1 MTDVRRPSLATLAVW
16 GGELDK
22 NFWERATQ
30 LPLVQSAS
38 FGYRDLD
45 DWMDVALGRAPG
57 HIYSRNTNPTVAV
70 FEEKVRLLEGAEAAT
85 SFATGMAA
93 VSNTLFA
100 LLDPGQRVVSI
111 RDTYGGTSKVFADFL
126 PRQQVSA
133 TLCPTGDHDALER
146 EIARG
151 CAMVYV
157 ESPTNPTIRVHDI
170 ARLAHA
176 AHRAGAL
183 LVVDNT
189 TATPI
194 NTQPLAL
201 GADLVLHSATKF
213 LGGHEDA
220 MGGVV
225 CGPQAL
231 IQRVYHYRE
240 ITGASLAPLHAWL
253 LVRGL
258 KTLALRVR
266 QQNQSALAVAR
277 FLSTHPA
284 AASVGY
290 PGLPGDPGH
299 EIASRQ
305 MEGFGGML
313 CFSLKGGW
321 DAVKQVLPRLRYAHC
336 AASLGGVQTFA
347 GPPATTSHV
356 ECTAAERAALGIPEG
371 LIRYSA
377 GIEDPSDLI
386 ADLAEALDA

>member
-1 MTDVRRPSLATLAVW
+1 MTDRQPSLATLTVW

-22 NFWERATQ
+22 SFWERATQ
-30 LPLVQSAS
+30 LPIVQSAS

-45 DWMDVALGRAPG
+45 EWMAVALGQAPG
-57 HIYSRNTNPTVAV
+57 HIYSRNTNPTVAA

-100 LLDPGQRVVSI
+100 LLESGQRVVSV
-111 RDTYGGTSKVFADFL
+111 RESYGGTAKVFTDFL
-126 PRQQVSA
+126 PRLGVSA
-133 TLCPTGDHDALER
+133 TLCDTGDHDALER
-146 EIARG
+146 EISRG

-170 ARLAHA
+170 ARLARA
-176 AHRAGAL
+176 AKAAGAL

-194 NTQPLAL
+194 NTRPLSL

-225 CGPQAL
+225 CGPASL
-231 IQRVYHYRE
+231 VQRIYHYRE
-240 ITGASLAPLHAWL
+240 ITGASLAPLNAYL
-253 LVRGL
+253 LLRGL
-258 KTLALRVR
+258 KTLAIRVR
-266 QQNQSALAVAR
+266 QQNENALAVAR
-277 FLSTHPA
+277 FLASHPA
-284 AASVGY
+284 VASVGY
-290 PGLPGDPGH
+290 PGLPTDPGH
-299 EIASRQ
+299 EIAARQ
-305 MEGFGGML
+305 MTGFGGML

-321 DAVKQVLPRLRYAHC
+321 PAVKRVLPRLRFAHC
-336 AASLGGVQTFA
+336 AASLGGVQTFV

-356 ECTAAERAALGIPEG
+356 ECTAEERAALGIPEG
-371 LIRYSA
+371 LIRYSV
-377 GIEDPSDLI
+377 GIEEQADLISDLTQ
-386 ADLAEALDA
+386 ALASA

>member
-1 MTDVRRPSLATLAVW
+1 MTDRQPSLATLTVW

-22 NFWERATQ
+22 SFWERATQ
-30 LPLVQSAS
+30 LPIVQSAS

-45 DWMDVALGRAPG
+45 EWMAVALGQAPG
-57 HIYSRNTNPTVAV
+57 HIYSRNTNPTVAA

-100 LLDPGQRVVSI
+100 LLESGQRVVSV
-111 RDTYGGTSKVFADFL
+111 RESYGGTAKVFTDFL
-126 PRQQVSA
+126 PRLGVSA
-133 TLCPTGDHDALER
+133 TLCDTGDHDALER
-146 EIARG
+146 EISRG

-170 ARLAHA
+170 ARLARA
-176 AHRAGAL
+176 AKTAGAL

-194 NTQPLAL
+194 NTRPLSL

-225 CGPQAL
+225 CGPASL
-231 IQRVYHYRE
+231 VQRIYHYRE
-240 ITGASLAPLHAWL
+240 ITGASLAPLNAYL
-253 LVRGL
+253 LLRGL
-258 KTLALRVR
+258 KTLAIRVR
-266 QQNQSALAVAR
+266 QQNENALAVAR
-277 FLSTHPA
+277 FLASHPA
-284 AASVGY
+284 VASVGY
-290 PGLPGDPGH
+290 PGLPTDPGH
-299 EIASRQ
+299 EIAARQ
-305 MEGFGGML
+305 MTGFGGML

-321 DAVKQVLPRLRYAHC
+321 PAVKRVLPRLRFAHC
-336 AASLGGVQTFA
+336 AASLGGVQTFV

-356 ECTAAERAALGIPEG
+356 ECTAEERAALGIPEG
-371 LIRYSA
+371 LIRYSV
-377 GIEDPSDLI
+377 GIEEQADLISDLTQ
-386 ADLAEALDA
+386 ALASA

>member
-1 MTDVRRPSLATLAVW
+1 MTDRQPSLATLTVW

-22 NFWERATQ
+22 SFWERATQ
-30 LPLVQSAS
+30 LPIVQSAS

-45 DWMDVALGRAPG
+45 EWMAVALGQAPG
-57 HIYSRNTNPTVAV
+57 HIYSRNTNPTVAA

-100 LLDPGQRVVSI
+100 LLEPGQRVVSV
-111 RDTYGGTSKVFADFL
+111 RESYGGTAKVFTDFL
-126 PRQQVSA
+126 PRLGVSA
-133 TLCPTGDHDALER
+133 TLCDTGDHDALER
-146 EIARG
+146 EISRG

-170 ARLAHA
+170 ARLARA
-176 AHRAGAL
+176 AKTAGAL

-194 NTQPLAL
+194 NTRPLSL

-225 CGPQAL
+225 CGPASL
-231 IQRVYHYRE
+231 VQRIYHYRE
-240 ITGASLAPLHAWL
+240 ITGASLAPLNAYL
-253 LVRGL
+253 LLRGL
-258 KTLALRVR
+258 KTLAIRVR
-266 QQNQSALAVAR
+266 QQNENALAVAR
-277 FLSTHPA
+277 FLASHPA
-284 AASVGY
+284 VASVGY
-290 PGLPGDPGH
+290 PGLPTDPGH
-299 EIASRQ
+299 EIAARQ
-305 MEGFGGML
+305 MTGFGGML

-321 DAVKQVLPRLRYAHC
+321 PAVKRVLPRLRFAHC
-336 AASLGGVQTFA
+336 AASLGGVQTFV

-356 ECTAAERAALGIPEG
+356 ECTAEERAALGIPEG
-371 LIRYSA
+371 LIRYSV
-377 GIEDPSDLI
+377 GIEEQADLISDLTQ
-386 ADLAEALDA
+386 ALASA

>member
-1 MTDVRRPSLATLAVW
+1 MTDRQPSLATLTVW

-22 NFWERATQ
+22 SFWERATQ
-30 LPLVQSAS
+30 LPIVQSAS

-45 DWMDVALGRAPG
+45 EWMAVALGQAPG
-57 HIYSRNTNPTVAV
+57 YIYSRNTNPTVAA

-100 LLDPGQRVVSI
+100 LLESGQRVVSV
-111 RDTYGGTSKVFADFL
+111 RESYGGTAKVFTDFL
-126 PRQQVSA
+126 PRLGVSA
-133 TLCPTGDHDALER
+133 TLCDTGDHDALER
-146 EIARG
+146 EISRG

-170 ARLAHA
+170 ARLARA
-176 AHRAGAL
+176 AKAAGAL

-194 NTQPLAL
+194 NTRPLSL

-225 CGPQAL
+225 CGPASL
-231 IQRVYHYRE
+231 VQRIYHYRE
-240 ITGASLAPLHAWL
+240 ITGASLAPLNAYL
-253 LVRGL
+253 LLRGL
-258 KTLALRVR
+258 KTLAIRVR
-266 QQNQSALAVAR
+266 QQNENALAVAR
-277 FLSTHPA
+277 FLASHPA
-284 AASVGY
+284 VASVGY
-290 PGLPGDPGH
+290 PGLPTDPGH
-299 EIASRQ
+299 EIAARQ
-305 MEGFGGML
+305 MTGFGGML

-321 DAVKQVLPRLRYAHC
+321 PAVKRVLPRPRLAHC
-336 AASLGGVQTFA
+336 AASLGGVQTFV

-356 ECTAAERAALGIPEG
+356 ECTAEERAALGIPEG
-371 LIRYSA
+371 LIRYSV
-377 GIEDPSDLI
+377 GIEEQADLISDLTQ
-386 ADLAEALDA
+386 ALASA